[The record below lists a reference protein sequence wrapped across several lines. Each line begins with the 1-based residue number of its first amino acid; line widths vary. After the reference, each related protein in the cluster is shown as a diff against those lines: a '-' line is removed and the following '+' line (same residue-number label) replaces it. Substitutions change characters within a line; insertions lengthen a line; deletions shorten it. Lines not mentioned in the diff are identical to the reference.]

1 MNTEITL
8 GRGIAVIVDA
18 MLKVSM
24 LKPAQEN
31 SIPQQPRPR
40 VRFDNFSNFIHINC
54 DKSEKN
60 IRYLLMLLCFVAVT
74 NHDVGDSAGLRRGR

>member
-24 LKPAQEN
+24 LKLAQEN

-40 VRFDNFSNFIHINC
+40 VRFDNFSNFIHQ
-54 DKSEKN
+54 
-60 IRYLLMLLCFVAVT
+60 L
-74 NHDVGDSAGLRRGR
+74 

>member
-1 MNTEITL
+1 MTRVFCDADDCDIVMELRKTLMNTGMKL

-18 MLKVSM
+18 VLKVSM

-40 VRFDNFSNFIHINC
+40 VRV
-54 DKSEKN
+54 
-60 IRYLLMLLCFVAVT
+60 L
-74 NHDVGDSAGLRRGR
+74 